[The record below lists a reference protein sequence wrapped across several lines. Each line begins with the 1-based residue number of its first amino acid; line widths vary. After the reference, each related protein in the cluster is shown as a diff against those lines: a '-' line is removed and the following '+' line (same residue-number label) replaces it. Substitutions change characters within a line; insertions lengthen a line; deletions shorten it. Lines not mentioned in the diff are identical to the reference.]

1 MSVIKRAQVAP
12 ANPSQPTC
20 LPSTSG
26 KFSPTMDLRSRR
38 RPAGFFW
45 THCWPGQWEGRRMCL
60 CVRRRGHGSYVTGP
74 LHLQRPSTF
83 PFLSPFPPALHA
95 APSLSLSHTH
105 TGQTLCFHHTPV
117 ATAIKSTSSLQGK
130 TNLISNV
137 TYFNTINLN
146 KSKSRF
152 IVLAYV
158 TSGVRLVF

>member
-105 TGQTLCFHHTPV
+105 GPNSLFPPHPCRHCNQEYFLPPGKNESN
-117 ATAIKSTSSLQGK
+117 IKCD
-130 TNLISNV
+130 I
-137 TYFNTINLN
+137 F
-146 KSKSRF
+146 
-152 IVLAYV
+152 
-158 TSGVRLVF
+158 